1 MRRLWLRCKKIH
13 VTIYHVIV
21 GIGRLE
27 DVRPDVN
34 SLSELERILYL
45 VGNLTEFSTEM
56 MGFDLI
62 LLQILLLRWCFFLAF

>member
-1 MRRLWLRCKKIH
+1 M
-13 VTIYHVIV
+13 TIYHVIV

-34 SLSELERILYL
+34 SLSELERILYF
-45 VGNLTEFSTEM
+45 VGNLIEFSTEI

-62 LLQILLLRWCFFLAF
+62 LLQILLLPWCCFSCVLR